1 MRDYFESMSDIREK
15 LLSVAD
21 VSKLADVSRQR
32 VLQIIESNELQAE
45 MIGRNYIIRES
56 DFETW
61 SNSRRKAG
69 RPSKAKIEEK

>member
-1 MRDYFESMSDIREK
+1 MTATKEK

-21 VSKLADVSRQR
+21 ISNQANISRQR
-32 VLQIIESNELQAE
+32 VLQLIESSELKAE
-45 MIGRNYIIRES
+45 MVGRNYVIRQS

-69 RPSKAKIEEK
+69 RPTKAKSESKTTK